1 MATRRSRRRMLRGL
15 ALLALALPA
24 CGGDDPP
31 RRGPAARDQSPT
43 VLISRTTATRVP
55 PTPPPTPPPPQV
67 CLVTRARGV
76 GAGYVPPDLITLPR
90 AVIVERPVQLRQ
102 EAAQALLEMIS
113 TAQSEAGLRLLALSG
128 YRSYQE
134 QERVLTE
141 LIGLLGEPAARRQA
155 APPGHS
161 EHQLGLA
168 VDVVSP
174 RRTAELEPVFGTEP
188 EGLWVAANAARFGY
202 VISYPAGK
210 EAITGYVY
218 EPWHIRHV
226 GVAVAQKVVASGKT
240 LTEYL
245 PTNGMA
251 DGCP

>member
-1 MATRRSRRRMLRGL
+1 M
-15 ALLALALPA
+15 
-24 CGGDDPP
+24 
-31 RRGPAARDQSPT
+31 
-43 VLISRTTATRVP
+43 
-55 PTPPPTPPPPQV
+55 
-67 CLVTRARGV
+67 
-76 GAGYVPPDLITLPR
+76 PPDLITLPR